1 MQFMWR
7 KEINA
12 LQEDIVKG
20 VLKGSLSILTER
32 VDVAVEEFQRWRQ
45 VGNSVISSRERL
57 ELRYL
62 VNKIPSNFR
71 WLCACYKRGMQDV
84 SG

>member
-1 MQFMWR
+1 MQFMWQ

-20 VLKGSLSILTER
+20 VLKESLSILAER

-45 VGNSVISSRERL
+45 LSHLFPRTFGTSVSCEQESKELQMSVGL
-57 ELRYL
+57 L
-62 VNKIPSNFR
+62 
-71 WLCACYKRGMQDV
+71 
-84 SG
+84 

>member
-1 MQFMWR
+1 MQFRWR

-45 VGNSVISSRERL
+45 LSHLFPRTFGTSVSCEQDSKQFQMAVRL
-57 ELRYL
+57 L
-62 VNKIPSNFR
+62 
-71 WLCACYKRGMQDV
+71 
-84 SG
+84 

>member
-1 MQFMWR
+1 MWR

-32 VDVAVEEFQRWRQ
+32 VDVAVEEFQLEATQ
-45 VGNSVISSRERL
+45 SSL
-57 ELRYL
+57 PAN
-62 VNKIPSNFR
+62 VWNFGI
-71 WLCACYKRGMQDV
+71 L
-84 SG
+84 